1 MACCGISAMCSMSLG
16 DGHLSGAKG
25 PCLSSLRSESGVAYG
40 SCYGRL
46 GSRLK
51 RRWFSRNNHR
61 VMSFAGEFIG
71 FSVVKLRSCWIELE
85 DSAIQMFERH
95 TFFTNWIFSLERISC
110 WAPVGDAISVERSLL
125 WDDEI
130 ALITCRRKRWSSWA
144 IATSSD
150 ETLGLQW
157 LRKVTRLGHWALQK
171 PKLWDT
177 ACGVGLPALTSF
189 ERLVSVFFLAH
200 TGISSGDGKKLF
212 FLVLASWV
220 NPKAEWQLFRI

>member
-1 MACCGISAMCSMSLG
+1 MA
-16 DGHLSGAKG
+16 D
-25 PCLSSLRSESGVAYG
+25 G

-95 TFFTNWIFSLERISC
+95 TSDKLDIFGGAHFV
-110 WAPVGDAISVERSLL
+110 WAPGVADSFRCCPFCGMILP
-125 WDDEI
+125 WF
-130 ALITCRRKRWSSWA
+130 CRRKRWSSWA

-157 LRKVTRLGHWALQK
+157 QKSPDWALQK
-171 PKLWDT
+171 PKTLRHCMWVVGFLSAGYLLWT
-177 ACGVGLPALTSF
+177 TRFC
-189 ERLVSVFFLAH
+189 VFFGPH
-200 TGISSGDGKKLF
+200 GWI
-212 FLVLASWV
+212 
-220 NPKAEWQLFRI
+220 PKAEWQLDLGFRGRM